1 VNRHVSI
8 RRRRRCAWI
17 SGAWAAALLSLA
29 PLASAQT
36 PAASPAAAPP
46 ASAPPAAAPA
56 AKSPA
61 DTPTPAPAAQPATI
75 PAGAPF
81 PGDDTSP
88 FTFGSDPNR
97 QLVINGFGVIGY
109 DYNFAN
115 GTNSFADNALAVSL
129 YKGLSDNLSVFA
141 QLTTSRD
148 DPSPFKADIGQTRDI
163 STDIDNLQLRWQ
175 PSLQSGFDV
184 TAGKFDSPMA
194 VERDDQPLNFQ
205 ATNSFTFD
213 FARPVKFVG
222 VNVHDALAPTFEV
235 WGILA
240 NGWDQDVDNN
250 KGKTGGVYALWS
262 PSLAAHFGIGALY
275 GPEKDNLDTDNR
287 TAVIGTLLLQ
297 PLERWVV
304 GGESVYGSEPH
315 SAVSGGLAKWYG
327 EMLFTHLR
335 FDKHWA
341 ATLRVDYFDDVG
353 GSRTGTPQVLR
364 SLTLSPQYLI
374 GGGFY
379 GIFRYLERT
388 TLRLPELALRLDL
401 RYDRSTAPVF
411 AASDGSGRHDHAQ
424 ATLQTVFL
432 F

>member
-1 VNRHVSI
+1 MNYRVSTRSH
-8 RRRRRCAWI
+8 RR
-17 SGAWAAALLSLA
+17 GAWTTGPTCLAALLALAPASLA
-29 PLASAQT
+29 QAPANP
-36 PAASPAAAPP
+36 PAAAATLAEAPAAVPSAPTPAAAPP
-46 ASAPPAAAPA
+46 AAAV
-56 AKSPA
+56 S
-61 DTPTPAPAAQPATI
+61 
-75 PAGAPF
+75 AGAAF
-81 PGDDTSP
+81 PGDDSSP
-88 FTFGSDPNR
+88 LTFGSDPNH
-97 QLVINGFGVIGY
+97 QLVINGFGVLGY
-109 DYNFAN
+109 DYNLSSR
-115 GTNSFADNALAVSL
+115 TNSFADSALALSL
-129 YKGLSDNLSVFA
+129 YKGITDNLSVFA

-148 DPSPFKADIGQTRDI
+148 DPSPFKADIGETRDV

-184 TAGKFDSPMA
+184 TVGKFDSPMA
-194 VERDDQPLNFQ
+194 IERDDQPLNFQ

-262 PSLAAHFGIGALY
+262 PSLAAHFGIGVLY
-275 GPEKDNLDTDNR
+275 GPEKDNLDTDDR
-287 TAVIGTLLLQ
+287 TAVVGTLLLQ
-297 PLERWVV
+297 PYERWVI

-315 SAVSGGLAKWYG
+315 SAVDGGLAKWYG
-327 EMLFTHLR
+327 EMLFTHYR

-341 ATLRVDYFDDVG
+341 ATLRLDYFDDVG

-364 SLTLSPQYLI
+364 SLTLSPQYLV

-411 AASDGSGRHDHAQ
+411 AASDGSGRRDHAQ